1 MHLDGAGH
9 PLDTAPE
16 GWRERQPVLAYGS
29 NACPSKI
36 TWLREAFGLTGPV
49 VVVRVECSGLAA
61 LWASGLRYRDGQR
74 PATLGAVP
82 GVTEQHAVWFATPEQ
97 LAVLDRCEGRG
108 GRYEL
113 VRLHSG
119 TITMEDGTVLDNVLA
134 YAGCTEVRYPLL
146 VAGEPVRVA
155 DVPQHEAAALTG
167 VAAASHGMDVTVL
180 PHPDG
185 VTYP

>member
-1 MHLDGAGH
+1 VHLDGAGH
-9 PLDTAPE
+9 SLGTAPE
-16 GWRERQPVLAYGS
+16 GWREWQPVLAYGS

-36 TWLREAFGLTGPV
+36 TWLREEFGLTGPV

-97 LAVLDRCEGRG
+97 LAVLDQCEGRG

-119 TITMEDGTVLDNVLA
+119 TITMEDGTVLDDVLA
-134 YAGCTEVRYPLL
+134 YAGCTEARYPLL
-146 VAGEPVRVA
+146 VDGEPVRVA

-167 VAAASHGMDVTVL
+167 VAATSHGMDVTVL

-185 VTYP
+185 ITYP